1 MADGAAK
8 RDVKVRLGKDERAFL
23 ENGVKSKEWESMSH
37 GVRVAVRFLMEARG
51 VRGRQ

>member
-1 MADGAAK
+1 VADGSAK

-23 ENGVKSKEWESMSH
+23 ESGVKSKEWESMSH

-51 VRGRQ
+51 SRVRQ